1 MVWMVKRRATTA
13 TRSVCG
19 VAVVALALASGCKND
34 DKGFDFATMGM
45 GSAAQDDDGPDTEGP
60 DTEGPD
66 TEGDGEDTVGSMD
79 ATEGPADTGSGTD
92 SGTDTGSDDGEDAG
106 LPVVPCTGM
115 DILFVVDN
123 SQTMLE
129 EQVRMASNA
138 ATWLM
143 SVNSST
149 ATAVN
154 NVNVGVITTDESA
167 MVTAT
172 AMPCMFA
179 SGLPYMQIG
188 GPMFDQ
194 MAFAA
199 EIQCALS
206 VGTDGSSDERPI
218 ERTLEALS
226 PAFVDGGPNDG
237 FLRDDSLLVIVIMTD
252 EEDDFEKATNWGSDG
267 DPPQWIDDVAAL
279 KGGIEKDVI
288 VLSFIG
294 LDPPN
299 ECPPHQWDGMTGAEL
314 SPRLQEFTEGFPA
327 GAVHDLCSSDYFT
340 FLNGVV
346 PGISGSC
353 MNFSPP

>member
-1 MVWMVKRRATTA
+1 MFMVRRATA
-13 TRSVCG
+13 TSAALG
-19 VAVVALALASGCKND
+19 FVVAAGVTLASGCNRGD
-34 DKGFDFATMGM
+34 EGFDFATMGM
-45 GSAAQDDDGPDTEGP
+45 GSAAPADEGTDSEGP
-60 DTEGPD
+60 DTEGED
-66 TEGDGEDTVGSMD
+66 TEGPGEDTMGPMD
-79 ATEGPADTGSGTD
+79 TEGPADTGTGTGGGSD
-92 SGTDTGSDDGEDAG
+92 SGSDDGSDDG
-106 LPVVPCTGM
+106 LPVEPCTGM

-143 SVNSST
+143 AVNNAT
-149 ATAVN
+149 ATAAN
-154 NVNVGVITTDESA
+154 NINVGVITTDESA

-172 AMPCMFA
+172 EMPCNFA

-188 GPMFDQ
+188 GMMFDQ

-199 EIQCALS
+199 EVQCALA

-218 ERTLEALS
+218 ERMLEALS
-226 PAFVDGGPNDG
+226 PAFVQGGPNDG
-237 FLRDDSLLVIVIMTD
+237 FLRDDSLLVVVIMTD
-252 EEDDFEKATNWGSDG
+252 EEDDFEKATNWGSEG
-267 DPPQWIDDVAAL
+267 DPPQWIDDLAAV

-294 LDPPN
+294 LDAPN

-327 GAVHDLCSSDYFT
+327 GAVHDLCAADYFG